1 MSNPYST
8 GAIPTV
14 IKNLLIINV
23 LFFLAKSVLP
33 SQGIDID
40 ALFALHHP
48 QSQLYR
54 PWQILT
60 HFFMHGNF
68 MHIAFNM
75 FGIWLFGRMLE
86 AVWGGKRF
94 LFFYIITAF
103 SAALLHFL
111 VVQYQIDK
119 LIAVMDFEM
128 IQEVKNNGYAVLRNN
143 QIYVNEPL
151 ANQLNI
157 LLNGGV
163 VGASGALFGILG
175 ACFILFP
182 NTQLMLLFPPIP
194 IRLKYFVTFY
204 GLYELYRGL
213 QNAPGDYVA
222 HFAHLGGLIAGIII
236 VKYWNRTRRSSLY

>member
-1 MSNPYST
+1 MSSAYNT
-8 GAIPTV
+8 GSLPPV

-23 LFFLAKSVLP
+23 LFFLAKQVLP
-33 SQGIDID
+33 SQGIDLD
-40 ALFALHHP
+40 AMLALHHP
-48 QSQLYR
+48 QSQLYG
-54 PWQILT
+54 PWQIIT

-68 MHIAFNM
+68 LHILFNM

-86 AVWGGKRF
+86 YVWGGRRF

-103 SAALLHFL
+103 SAAFLHFL

-119 LIAVMDFEM
+119 LMVSMNYELIE
-128 IQEVKNNGYAVLRNN
+128 EVRNNGYQVLR
-143 QIYVNEPL
+143 QHQAYIDPQ

-157 LLNGGV
+157 LLNAGV

-182 NTQLMLLFPPIP
+182 NTELMLLFPPIP
-194 IRLKYFVTFY
+194 IKLKYFVTFY

-213 QNAPGDYVA
+213 ENAPDDHVA

-236 VKYWNRTRRSSLY
+236 VKYWNRKRRDSLY